1 MTSAVSENCSVAHT
15 HRNRDLI
22 GGSKAED
29 HMTRCAMEDV
39 FERHQGSQMPAMACD
54 PYMEVSVACVVKIS
68 FVRINTCNVFY
79 DIFLIQDAVANIW
92 IFVYEKSLCIN
103 CKMAECFPYK
113 PMSSGNSF
121 NNYLITEV
129 GM

>member
-15 HRNRDLI
+15 HCNRELI

-54 PYMEVSVACVVKIS
+54 PYMEVSVVCFKNI
-68 FVRINTCNVFY
+68 FY
-79 DIFLIQDAVANIW
+79 
-92 IFVYEKSLCIN
+92 KR
-103 CKMAECFPYK
+103 
-113 PMSSGNSF
+113 
-121 NNYLITEV
+121 
-129 GM
+129 